1 MKKLN
6 KLLAFLLAGAMIVA
20 LTPGMAYAEGDT
32 VDETEDSSSSS
43 DLTYNDFKYIVSSD
57 DTITIMGYTGSAE
70 TVDVPVE
77 IDGKKITSIGD
88 NAFADCSSLTEL
100 TIPEGV
106 TTLGESFI
114 RGTSIASITVPKT
127 VTEAT
132 DAFFGCTSL
141 KSLIFADGIKS
152 IPKRICNQGDDDDLS
167 EEEQLQL
174 EEIVIPSSVTT
185 IEDEAFL
192 NWKSLKKVTFEQPAE
207 LISIENGVFSGCS
220 SLRELIIPEGV
231 TKLGTSFINDTSI
244 ASITVPKTVTEA
256 ESAFYGCTSLKTLKF
271 EGGIK
276 SIPKEICNQGDDDFY
291 VEKEQLPEDEQLQVE
306 EIVIPASVT
315 TIQDKAF
322 LNWKSLKKVTFEQPA
337 ELTSI
342 GNYAFYGCS
351 SLTELTIPEGV
362 TTLGES
368 FINGT
373 SIASITVPK
382 TVIDAGNAFNGC
394 TSLKTLI
401 FADGIKSIPKGICN
415 QSDIEYAQ
423 IQKIVIPSSV
433 MTIESD
439 AFPGSVNI
447 TDVYYG
453 GSEDDWIKI
462 EKKSGNDCLTNDAM
476 HFKSTGISDTD
487 LDRKHEWNAD
497 FTVDKKPT
505 CTEKGKKSIHCS
517 ICGTVKEG
525 SEEEI
530 PALGHSWGKATYT
543 WSDDF
548 QKCTAKRVCSRDSS
562 HVESENG
569 KVTVATVPATASSEL
584 KTVYTASFKNAAFKR
599 QTKEIKQHVHSYTWK
614 TTSNATVFSPA
625 IQTGT
630 CTCGDTKT
638 RTTGSKLAAKVS
650 LNASSIPL
658 KVGQKTTVIKVS
670 GLAAGDSIQS
680 LKSSNKKIVTVKKKG
695 ALGVQI
701 IGKKKGTAKVTV
713 LTKAGARKTLT
724 VKVQKNKVKTSK
736 LKVKAKKKLTLKKG
750 KKISIGASKLPLT
763 STDKISYRSSN
774 KKVASVSAS
783 GVVKGRK
790 KGKATITVKS
800 GKKTIKLKVTVK

>member
-57 DTITIMGYTGSAE
+57 DTITITGYTGSAE

-185 IEDEAFL
+185 IEDE
-192 NWKSLKKVTFEQPAE
+192 
-207 LISIENGVFSGCS
+207 
-220 SLRELIIPEGV
+220 
-231 TKLGTSFINDTSI
+231 
-244 ASITVPKTVTEA
+244 
-256 ESAFYGCTSLKTLKF
+256 
-271 EGGIK
+271 
-276 SIPKEICNQGDDDFY
+276 
-291 VEKEQLPEDEQLQVE
+291 
-306 EIVIPASVT
+306 
-315 TIQDKAF
+315 AF